1 MTENN
6 KITTDN
12 RQHTTDIY
20 MPKLVID
27 DREIEVAPG
36 TKVIEAAEE
45 LGIMIPR
52 FCYHPALG
60 SVGACRVCA
69 VKFLQGPFKGVQMSC
84 MVEAQDGMVVSTTDK
99 EAVDFR
105 KYVIEWLMLHHPH
118 DCPVCDEGGHCLLQD
133 MTVAGGHG
141 IRRYLGNKRTYADQY
156 LGPLLQHEMNRCIH
170 CYRCARFY
178 QEFSGYRDLGAMQ
191 NANRTYFGRFKDGV
205 LESPFAGNL
214 SDICPTGVYTDKP
227 SRFFGRRWDY
237 ERSPSLCMNCSL
249 GCHTVVSC
257 RYRKVVRQEARF
269 SKSVN
274 GYFICDRGRY
284 GFFYAG
290 LEQRP
295 RRAIVDGEAVAVDQ
309 AVDALK
315 QRLKTVK
322 NRVGAQAVTCA
333 GSSRSSLE
341 TLAMLKRVCQANG
354 WPPPAYFADTAI
366 TRKVKSAVAR
376 LDSELVVSLREI
388 ESADFIAVLGAD
400 AINEAPMLAL
410 AMRQAR
416 RDNAAVA
423 VIDPRPIFLPFE
435 FEHLPAKLDEVNGC
449 LGALIKTAIDPAVL
463 KEQEAFGRKFY
474 ADLPPIEQLK
484 PSQQEKVSFL
494 AEKLRTSQRPIIV
507 CATETVRQQTP
518 ALAADAALLLQAAG
532 KQAGLFYLM
541 PGANAFAAGLLS
553 DETASFE
560 ALIGEIEKGS
570 IKGLILVE
578 SNPFW
583 NFPDRQRL
591 EKAMG
596 HLDLLVV
603 MDYMNSE
610 AAQNAHIFLPTT
622 TMYESGG
629 VYINQEARVQVAQP
643 AYRGGMP
650 ITLSGG
656 GNHPPRAYDTGNPDN
671 EPASA
676 RQLLAYLIDDGLGKQ
691 PAAKDLQAGIWTWLT
706 ETEVGLKNLGAI
718 EEIPDEGVR
727 LYREPDFTIRFLN
740 ETPSVG
746 PVRDDRLELI
756 TVERAFGTEELS
768 SCSECLSDLVESLCI
783 FMCRTDAKELNL
795 AAGDKVSVELH
806 GGTLDVNLRI
816 ADNMAAGTLVIPR
829 YKALEWQKMGTGQKW
844 IRKDRI
850 RKVGQADNFFPE

>member
-1 MTENN
+1 
-6 KITTDN
+6 
-12 RQHTTDIY
+12 
-20 MPKLVID
+20 MPKIIID

-36 TKVIEAAEE
+36 TKVIEAAEK

-84 MVEAQDGMVVSTTDK
+84 MVAAQDGMVVSTTDK

-133 MTVAGGHG
+133 MTVSGGHG
-141 IRRYLGNKRTYADQY
+141 IRRYLGKKRTYADQY

-178 QEFSGYRDLGAMQ
+178 QEFCGYRDLGAMQ
-191 NANRTYFGRFKDGV
+191 SANRTYFGRFKDGV
-205 LESPFAGNL
+205 LESPFSGNL

-237 ERSPSLCMNCSL
+237 ERSPSLCIHCSL
-249 GCHTVVSC
+249 GCNTIVSC

-269 SKSVN
+269 SHSVN

-284 GFFYAG
+284 GFFYAD
-290 LEQRP
+290 LQQRP
-295 RRAIVDGEAVAVDQ
+295 RRATVDGETVTADQAVAV
-309 AVDALK
+309 LK
-315 QRLKTVK
+315 QRLGNVIKK
-322 NRVGAQAVTCA
+322 AGAEAVACA
-333 GSSRSSLE
+333 GSSRSGLE
-341 TLAMLKRVCQANG
+341 TMAMLKRICQANG
-354 WPPPAYFADTAI
+354 WSPPAYFADTAI

-376 LDSELVVSLREI
+376 LDSALMVSLREI
-388 ESADFIAVLGAD
+388 ESADFIAVIGTD

-416 RDNAAVA
+416 RNNATVA

-435 FEHLPAKLDEVNGC
+435 FEHLPARLDEVNGC
-449 LGALIKTAIDPAVL
+449 LGALIKAAIDPVAL
-463 KEQEAFGRKFY
+463 EEQEAAGRKFY
-474 ADLPPIEQLK
+474 VDLPQIEK
-484 PSQQEKVSFL
+484 VIPSQQNKISFL
-494 AEKLRTSQRPIIV
+494 AEKLRSSQRPIVV

-518 ALAADAALLLQAAG
+518 ALAADAILLLQAAG
-532 KQAGLFYLM
+532 KKAGLFYLM

-560 ALIGEIEKGS
+560 TLIEEIEKGS

-583 NFPDRQRL
+583 NFSDRQRL

-596 HLDLLVV
+596 RLELMVV

-610 AAQNAHIFLPTT
+610 AANNAHIFLPTT
-622 TMYESGG
+622 TLYESGG

-643 AYRGGMP
+643 AYRGGIP
-650 ITLSGG
+650 IALTDG
-656 GNHPPRAYDTGNPDN
+656 GNHPPRIYGTGIPGN
-671 EPASA
+671 EPAA
-676 RQLLAYLIDDGLGKQ
+676 AWQLLAYLIDDEQQ
-691 PAAKDLQAGIWTWLT
+691 PAAKDLQTGIWNWLA
-706 ETEVGLKNLGAI
+706 ETEAGFKDLPAI
-718 EEIPDEGVR
+718 EKIPDEGVR
-727 LYREPDFTIRFLN
+727 FYRAPDFSSRFSI
-740 ETPSVG
+740 ESYCGSPAG
-746 PVRDDRLELI
+746 DDRLELI
-756 TVERAFGTEELS
+756 AVKRTFGTEELS
-768 SCSECLSDLVESLCI
+768 SCSECLSDIAESPFI

-795 AAGDKVSVELH
+795 AAGDRVSIELN
-806 GGTLDVNLRI
+806 GGTLEVNLRI

-829 YKALEWQKMGTGQKW
+829 HKALDWQKMGTGHTW
-844 IRKDRI
+844 IRKDCI
-850 RKVGQADNFFPE
+850 QKVV